1 MNKINC
7 SAQLQT
13 GAGGA
18 EMEFGSELVVVQHQY
33 LYYIEQESIQQSH
46 SKEIPSVTISSQY

>member
-13 GAGGA
+13 GAGGEEM
-18 EMEFGSELVVVQHQY
+18 EMEFGSELVIV
-33 LYYIEQESIQQSH
+33 
-46 SKEIPSVTISSQY
+46 